1 MPGMIELLRESLPT
15 PLGKLVL
22 LSRADGAL
30 VSLDFFDLQ
39 ERREALLRRRF
50 GTGGWRERAASP
62 GADSERL
69 RALRRYFAGELDA
82 LAGLPLELEG
92 NALQRELWSLLQS
105 LPPGQFTR
113 YGALAEALQRPG
125 AARAIGAALGA
136 NPLLLVLP
144 CHRVLASNGRLHG
157 YAGGIERKR
166 WLLEHEG
173 LLPRLPTGASGRALR
188 V

>member
-50 GTGGWRERAASP
+50 GAGGWRERAASP

-105 LPPGQFTR
+105 LPPGQCTR
-113 YGALAEALQRPG
+113 YGAMAEALQRPG